1 MKRIK
6 LNPIVVALLLAA
18 GLFALGGLLNPNFAN
33 VSQAINI
40 VQLAAFLAII
50 AAGQTLVI
58 ISGGEG
64 IDLSVGAVVT
74 LGAILVFRFAN
85 GSNAMLLPALGLA
98 LLAGALI
105 GAINGAG
112 IVLLGVPPLV
122 MTLGMTGVVT
132 GLILTITQG
141 QLIGAPTPALNALV
155 ARPLL
160 LGVPGVVLLTLALGG
175 LMWLLLERTPYGK
188 QVFAIGSNRT
198 TARLSGVNVAGV
210 LVATYA
216 LSGLLAALGG
226 VVLLGST
233 ENVFLNLGARY
244 TLPSIAAVVV
254 GGTLIAGGIG
264 SYWGTMAGA
273 LVLTMLTSL
282 LTSRQL
288 PESTRQIVYGLTL
301 LALLA
306 IYGRG
311 RGLRQ

>member
-1 MKRIK
+1 MKRLK
-6 LNPIVVALLLAA
+6 LNPIVVALLLSA
-18 GLFALGGLLNPNFAN
+18 GLFALGGVLDPNFIN
-33 VSQAINI
+33 YKLAINI
-40 VQLAAFLAII
+40 LQLAAFLAII

-74 LGAILVFRFAN
+74 LGAILVFRVAN
-85 GSNAMLLPALGLA
+85 GSNALLLPALALA

-105 GAINGAG
+105 GAVNGAG
-112 IVLLGVPPLV
+112 VALLGVPPLV

-132 GLILTITQG
+132 GLILAITQG
-141 QLIGAPTPALNALV
+141 QLIGATAPALAGLV
-155 ARPLL
+155 TGEVL
-160 LGVPGVVLLTLALGG
+160 LGVPGVVLLAMALGG
-175 LMWLLLERTPYGK
+175 LMWLLLERTAYGK

-198 TARLSGVNVAGV
+198 TARLSGVNVTGIV
-210 LVATYA
+210 IATYA

-226 VVLLGST
+226 ALLLGSIP
-233 ENVFLNLGARY
+233 NVFLNLGARY

-254 GGTLIAGGIG
+254 GGTLIAGGVG

-273 LVLTMLTSL
+273 LVLTILTSL
-282 LTSRQL
+282 LTALNL

-306 IYGRG
+306 MYGRG
-311 RGLRQ
+311 RT

>member
-141 QLIGAPTPALNALV
+141 KLIGAPTPALKALV

-160 LGVPGVVLLTLALGG
+160 LDVPGVVPLTLALGG